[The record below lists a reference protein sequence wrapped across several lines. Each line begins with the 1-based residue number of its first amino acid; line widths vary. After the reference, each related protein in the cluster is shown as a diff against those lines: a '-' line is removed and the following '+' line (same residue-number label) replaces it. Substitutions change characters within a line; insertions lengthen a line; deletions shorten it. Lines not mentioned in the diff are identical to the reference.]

1 MHTIDATGKKLGRVA
16 SEAAKLL
23 MGKHKTSFVKHKI
36 IGDQVKIENVS
47 KLDMTN
53 KKMGQKTYSTYSGYP
68 GGLKKETMASMIDA
82 KGYTEVVKKAVYGM
96 LPNNK
101 LRKDMLKNLDIRE

>member
-23 MGKHKTSFVKHKI
+23 MGKHKTSFVKHKVV
-36 IGDQVKIENVS
+36 GDQVKIENVS

-53 KKMGQKTYSTYSGYP
+53 KKMGQKTYSSYSGYP
-68 GGLKKETMASMIDA
+68 GGLKQENMTKVVAS

-96 LPNNK
+96 LPSNK
-101 LRKDMLKNLDIRE
+101 LRQDMLKNLEISE